1 MTTESRKQYLQD
13 RMTQLQKSYNRH
25 PTTATWNMMRVISR
39 EIEQYNNDNT
49 LDRILNFNNKR

>member
-13 RMTQLQKSYNRH
+13 RMIQLQKSYNRY

-39 EIEQYNNDNT
+39 EIEQYNNDN
-49 LDRILNFNNKR
+49 IKF